1 MIQSRHCIDIRV
13 FLVFALVSLAGWG
26 CIADNRVELRSMASA
41 SADVVSLPFAAFI
54 NEGSGG
60 ASIYMT
66 NLAPE
71 ALDAGADLSRVSG
84 RITQIRMFLTPS
96 AGNTPIGRSA
106 CTATL
111 RHIILANGTIG
122 VYSGGGFLWPSGSID
137 SPRFGG
143 RIEDATMRLTGSIGA
158 FSDRLGA
165 STLNATVSAKRD
177 AALAQRISARIDDV
191 LRLTGDRLP

>member
-1 MIQSRHCIDIRV
+1 
-13 FLVFALVSLAGWG
+13 
-26 CIADNRVELRSMASA
+26 MATA
-41 SADVVSLPFAAFI
+41 EADVVMLPSAAFV

-60 ASIYMT
+60 ASIFMT
-66 NLAPE
+66 DLPPE
-71 ALDAGADLSRVSG
+71 ALDAGTDLSRVSG

-96 AGNTPIGRSA
+96 PGNTPIGRSA

-143 RIEDATMRLTGSIGA
+143 RVEDATMRLTGRIGA

-165 STLNATVSAKRD
+165 STLNATVSANRD
-177 AALAQRISARIDDV
+177 AALAQRISARIDDI
-191 LRLTGDRLP
+191 LRLTGDAAP